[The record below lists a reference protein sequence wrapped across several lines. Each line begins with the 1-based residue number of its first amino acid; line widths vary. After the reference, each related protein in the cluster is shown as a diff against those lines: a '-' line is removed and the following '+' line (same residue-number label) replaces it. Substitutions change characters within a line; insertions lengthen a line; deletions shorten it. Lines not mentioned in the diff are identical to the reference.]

1 MGRILRSGILAALLL
16 APASARASDP
26 TGIWW
31 ADGGAAKV
39 EIEHCGDALCGN
51 VVWLRSPFDPN
62 GCPLRDD
69 HNPDPALRER
79 DVLGLRMLAG
89 LRRSD
94 SDPREWLDGEIYD
107 PGAGRNYS
115 ATLRMDGPDRLKLR
129 GYLGF
134 RILGRTTNWIRVRDE
149 LQCNESA

>member
-1 MGRILRSGILAALLL
+1 MLRSAILAAVVL
-16 APASARASDP
+16 APTMARAHDP
-26 TGIWW
+26 TGVWW

-39 EIEHCGDALCGN
+39 EIEHCGDALCGR

-62 GCPLRDD
+62 GCPLRDEQ
-69 HNPDPALRER
+69 NPDPALRER
-79 DVLGLRMLAG
+79 DVLGLRLLAG
-89 LRRSD
+89 LRRSHA
-94 SDPREWLDGEIYD
+94 DPLEWLDGEIYD

-134 RILGRTTNWIRVRDE
+134 RILGRTTSWVRVRGE